1 MPLYKGSARTR
12 LRESVQIT
20 VKIIKIS
27 LQKPVSN
34 ASQHFVKMCG
44 IFVLLNYE
52 KTYTKDFIQTQFEK
66 GKARGPDHSTLQKV
80 GCKMTFGFH
89 RLAINGL
96 NAESNQPI
104 TKGDLSIICNGEIY
118 NYKELY
124 ALMQDSDCSVNPNTQ
139 SDCEVILWLYEKYG
153 IEQTLQ
159 MLDGVF
165 AFALLDQRV
174 QRGEPLLFVAR
185 DPYGVRPLYSMHKK
199 YNISKNA
206 ESTVGF
212 ASELK
217 VLSKFTT
224 RSTKDIVAGIPEFT
238 QNTEYRVEQF
248 PPGTY
253 SKYVFSDQVCAEW
266 APLSKNAVYHR
277 VAFAN
282 VYETPNDANIKYV
295 LDGIKKYLT
304 RAVEKRCSATDRPIA
319 CLLSGGLDSSL
330 VAALVNEYHK
340 TRGLPTIET
349 YSIGLAE
356 STDLK
361 YARLVAEHLGTNHTE
376 VILTEK
382 EFCEAIPE
390 VIEAIESYDTTTV
403 RASIGNYLLGKYIAA
418 NSEAKVIFNG
428 DGSDELL
435 GGYLYMKSAPDAI
448 EFDRECRRLL
458 TDIHAFDV
466 LRSDKSISSH
476 GLEPRTP
483 FLDRDWTQFY
493 LSISPTIRRGET
505 GDIEK
510 YLLRS
515 AFARTGLLPEDV
527 LWRRKEAFSDG
538 VSGQERSLYQILQ
551 EYCSD
556 SRSRFG
562 DVVESAN
569 MSEFTNAYCETCV
582 DMKNTYLVADNLP
595 KTSEQVYYRQ
605 VFERYYPG
613 QGSIV
618 PYFWMPKYVEA
629 TDASARTLAAYDNA

>member
-1 MPLYKGSARTR
+1 
-12 LRESVQIT
+12 
-20 VKIIKIS
+20 
-27 LQKPVSN
+27 
-34 ASQHFVKMCG
+34 MCG

-52 KTYTKDFIQTQFEK
+52 KTHTKEFIQSQFEK

-124 ALMQDSDCSVNPNTQ
+124 GLMQEANTDCPVVPKTH
-139 SDCEVILWLYEKYG
+139 SDCEVILWLYERYG

-185 DPYGVRPLYSMHKK
+185 DPYGVRPLYSMHCLDPHGQS
-199 YNISKNA
+199 NRSPNN
-206 ESTVGF
+206 ESTIGF

-217 VLSKFTT
+217 VLSEFTT
-224 RSTKDIVAGIPEFT
+224 RSTKEIVAGIPEFT

-253 SKYVFSDQVCAEW
+253 SKYVFSDQVCSEW
-266 APLSKNAVYHR
+266 TPLLKNAVYHR
-277 VAFAN
+277 AAFAN
-282 VYETPNDANIKYV
+282 TYELPTDANSKYIIT
-295 LDGIKKYLT
+295 GIKKYLT
-304 RAVEKRCSATDRPIA
+304 RAVEKRCSTTDRPIA

-330 VAALVNEYHK
+330 IAALVNEYHK
-340 TRGLPTIET
+340 THGLPTLET

-356 STDLK
+356 STDIQ
-361 YARLVAEHLGTNHTE
+361 YARLVAEHLGTKHTE
-376 VILTEK
+376 VILTER

-390 VIEAIESYDTTTV
+390 VVEAIESYDTTTV
-403 RASIGNYLLGKYIAA
+403 RASIGNYLLGKYISA
-418 NSEAKVIFNG
+418 NSDAKVIFNG

-435 GGYLYMKSAPDAI
+435 GGYLYMKMAPDAI

-493 LSISPTIRRGET
+493 LSISPTIRRGEP

-569 MSEFTNAYCETCV
+569 MREFTNAYCGDSRV
-582 DMKNTYLVADNLP
+582 DMKTHPLDAELCNFP
-595 KTSEQVYYRQ
+595 KTAEQVYYRQ
-605 VFERYYPG
+605 VFEMRYPG

-629 TDASARTLAAYDNA
+629 TDASARTLATYDNA